1 MRYNVL
7 VLAALGGLYGMTP
20 FLLDLDHETWLLAVA
35 NLWLAGLAGSVL
47 LSQGIISVAGLAF
60 AVPAMA
66 PLLCLLLLSGDA
78 TQILMA
84 LGNVILLTYLYSVIR
99 RTHRAFI
106 EQARHRVL
114 FEQLAHHYDSQ
125 RKRSDAL
132 VEELSGEIE
141 RRKKDGNRIA

>member
-20 FLLDLDHETWLLAVA
+20 FLLDLDRETWL
-35 NLWLAGLAGSVL
+35 LAGLAGSVL
-47 LSQGIISVAGLAF
+47 LSQGIISLAGLAF

-141 RRKKDGNRIA
+141 RRKKSGNRIA

>member
-20 FLLDLDHETWLLAVA
+20 FLLDLDRETWLLAVA

-114 FEQLAHHYDSQ
+114 FEQLAHHYDAQ